1 MPPTPSTSIEK
12 ALDLL
17 ITLGRLGGSA
27 GLVELAEHASVPKSS
42 AHRLLQSLLSRGLVA
57 RSAQGDYQLGAAL
70 VALGELAQRG
80 DALLSA
86 SEPALRE
93 AARQTG
99 QSCFLVV
106 AREGRLE
113 VALVAEGS
121 GFLRAMPTVGAHV
134 PVHASASGRLYLA
147 FDPAQVGPSDG
158 TRLERFT
165 PTTVASARALRA
177 LVARARQRGY
187 DTNRAEWMPDV
198 AVVAAPVQVGEGL
211 VGTVALATSLGHFER
226 AGEAELARAVQRA
239 ATQIRDQLELARPMS
254 TRAERKTQQ

>member
-1 MPPTPSTSIEK
+1 MPLTPSTSIEK

-17 ITLGRLGGSA
+17 IALGQLGGSA
-27 GLVELAEHASVPKSS
+27 GLLTLAEHTSVPKSS
-42 AHRLLQSLLSRGLVA
+42 AHRLLQSLVSRGLVA
-57 RSAQGDYQLGAAL
+57 RSAQGDYQLGLAL

-93 AARQTG
+93 AARETG

-106 AREGRLE
+106 ARDGRLE
-113 VALVAEGS
+113 VVLVAEGS
-121 GFLRAMPTVGAHV
+121 GFLRAMPTVGAQV

-147 FDPAQVGPSDG
+147 FDAAQVSAPGD

-165 PTTVASARALRA
+165 PSTVASARTLRK
-177 LVARARQRGY
+177 LVARAKERGY
-187 DTNRAEWMPDV
+187 DTNVSEWMPDV

-226 AGEAELARAVQRA
+226 VGEAQLARAVRQA
-239 ATQIRDQLELARPMS
+239 AEEIRDQLELARPMS